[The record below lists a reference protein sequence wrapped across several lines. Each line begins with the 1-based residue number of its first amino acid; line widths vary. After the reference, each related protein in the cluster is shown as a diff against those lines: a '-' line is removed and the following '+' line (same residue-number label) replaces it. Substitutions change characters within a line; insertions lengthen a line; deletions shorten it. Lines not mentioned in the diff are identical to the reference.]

1 MEEKRFKTFG
11 ELYYDDMLFVFNE
24 DDLQIYKT
32 VFESYP
38 YKNDLRGY
46 DYVQRIYGTE
56 SVEIVAT
63 NLSTLIEYASDR
75 LHDKIRKEE
84 KTIKNYKDEIVKLKR
99 NIDYSHSVIETYK
112 NYIESIE
119 SSYDKELKEKNQIEI
134 INDASS
140 VD

>member
-1 MEEKRFKTFG
+1 MEEKSFKTFG

-38 YKNDLRGY
+38 YKNALRGY

-75 LHDKIRKEE
+75 LHDKIRERE
-84 KTIKNYKDEIVKLKR
+84 KMITNYKAEIVKLKR
-99 NIDYSHSVIETYK
+99 NIDYSHNVIETYK
-112 NYIESIE
+112 NYIESLE
-119 SSYDKELKEKNQIEI
+119 SSYGKELNEKNQIEI
-134 INDASS
+134 IKDVSS